1 MLPHAYY
8 TKVLDHFRGDNAKAW
23 AWFNQWNPQLGNVPI
38 DMIKKGREK
47 KLMAFIDS
55 QLNGWFP

>member
-8 TKVLDHFRGDNAKAW
+8 TKILDFFHGDHSKTW
-23 AWFNQWNPQLGNVPI
+23 AWFNTWNPHVYDVPM

-55 QLNGWFP
+55 QLNGWHP